1 MGGNTFKSERFY
13 ILNVDLVISLSSL
26 CFVSNAF
33 FPFFSSLSLS
43 LSLSGSYE
51 SPSSSQCTFVL
62 LLYRFFLM
70 QKNRGAVVDC
80 NLKAKDEEVGGG
92 EEGKKGPALSPLVSS
107 MSDNRTKKTQFS
119 HAYLVDF
126 VPCMNDRKEASLV
139 LLHTFI
145 QHAEEI
151 I

>member
-33 FPFFSSLSLS
+33 FPPSSLLS

-70 QKNRGAVVDC
+70 
-80 NLKAKDEEVGGG
+80 
-92 EEGKKGPALSPLVSS
+92 
-107 MSDNRTKKTQFS
+107 
-119 HAYLVDF
+119 
-126 VPCMNDRKEASLV
+126 
-139 LLHTFI
+139 
-145 QHAEEI
+145 
-151 I
+151 

>member
-33 FPFFSSLSLS
+33 FPPSSLLS

-107 MSDNRTKKTQFS
+107 MSDNRTKKTKFS

>member
-33 FPFFSSLSLS
+33 FPLLLFSLS